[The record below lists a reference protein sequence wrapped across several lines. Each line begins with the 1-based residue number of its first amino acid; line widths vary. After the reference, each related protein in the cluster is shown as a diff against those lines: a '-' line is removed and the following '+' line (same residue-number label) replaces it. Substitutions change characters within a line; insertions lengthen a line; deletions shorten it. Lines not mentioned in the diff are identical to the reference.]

1 MIRKSGYGF
10 PKIMPDK
17 NGAPTPDKQVRG
29 KQQLL

>member
-1 MIRKSGYGF
+1 MDTGF